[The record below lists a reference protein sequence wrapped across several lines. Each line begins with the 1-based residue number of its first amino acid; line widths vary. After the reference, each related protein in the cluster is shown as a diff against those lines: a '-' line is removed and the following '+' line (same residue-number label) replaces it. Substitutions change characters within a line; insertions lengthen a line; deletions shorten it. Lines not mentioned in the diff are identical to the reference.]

1 MENFKKVRRQNIAT
15 KKNKYKTTL
24 LAYSF
29 ITPK

>member
-1 MENFKKVRRQNIAT
+1 MENFKKVRRKNIA